1 MEWLLGHQEAVGFAV
16 QQSGIGKEH
25 AKNKKCDR
33 KDAVLT
39 LEFRV

>member
-1 MEWLLGHQEAVGFAV
+1 MASKCDGVASRTSRSY
-16 QQSGIGKEH
+16 QSGIGKEH